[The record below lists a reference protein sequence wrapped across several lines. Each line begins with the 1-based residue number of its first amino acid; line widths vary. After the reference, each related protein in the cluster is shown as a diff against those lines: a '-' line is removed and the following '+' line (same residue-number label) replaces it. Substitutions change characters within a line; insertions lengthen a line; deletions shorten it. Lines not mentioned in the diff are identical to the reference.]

1 MVSYVDIQ
9 ERVKTIQNRYN
20 LNYYELLQRFMF
32 ERILER
38 ISLSEYKDNF
48 ILKGGLLLSAMFGVD
63 NRTTKDMDVTI
74 KGIDVSK
81 DKMLNV
87 LNEILSIDLKDGVK
101 FDVIDITDIREDD
114 EYGGNKY
121 HIVARLQNMKVNL
134 EIDISTGDEVT
145 PRELKYKYPLLF
157 EDKSI
162 IISSYNLETI
172 LSEKIETVLRRGKYN
187 SRMKDYYDI
196 YMFLTRLYKE
206 IDFRIM
212 NEALINTFKKR
223 DSFTYLND
231 YEMILDSLK
240 ENKKINVLWNK
251 YIAKNVFAKNIE
263 FGEIVLLLENFI
275 KKLDLIFIL
284 I

>member
-145 PRELKYKYPLLF
+145 PRELEYKYPLLF

>member
-240 ENKKINVLWNK
+240 ENEKINVLWNK